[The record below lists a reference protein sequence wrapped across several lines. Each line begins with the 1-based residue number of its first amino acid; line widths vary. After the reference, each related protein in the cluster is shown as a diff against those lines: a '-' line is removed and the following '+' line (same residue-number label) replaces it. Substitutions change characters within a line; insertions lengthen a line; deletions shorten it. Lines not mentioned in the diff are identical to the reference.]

1 METASSRGNS
11 TERSESCIKE
21 IPMSGDRNRF
31 SRSKSPKA
39 RWHEH
44 EQSQLSEEMGKVA
57 TAISVSDT
65 NIKSI
70 ESSNSG
76 SSGPNEDEKSPSEEK
91 TKDLIEVTTSTSLT
105 NVSATTTTA
114 TTTTPSAKVQKKRK
128 WLGNDATAASLLS
141 TKKSMAISSDT
152 LKSYLPTN
160 PNENLSKMMSREDSE
175 SADEQMVGSDGVVV
189 QQASKRKVIEPGELV
204 SMVPDSSTSSA
215 NSQQIQKQSSRTVI
229 LEVGFFCLIAT
240 RLKN

>member
-57 TAISVSDT
+57 AAISVSDT

-105 NVSATTTTA
+105 NVSTTITTTT
-114 TTTTPSAKVQKKRK
+114 TTTTPSSAKVQKKRK

-215 NSQQIQKQSSRTVI
+215 SSQQIQKQSSRTVI
-229 LEVGFFCLIAT
+229 LEVGLFCFV
-240 RLKN
+240 